1 MKIYL
6 ESAILSILSLRK
18 NELVIKFISCFHIKW
33 KFCSALS
40 MYTRIQADA
49 CNMQQFEQN
58 YEHALEMTLCKYFFK
73 YNIFIR
79 FQFENQISLLQM
91 YQGLQNVPRY
101 LTFKFSSV
109 FGWKLFLKDFL
120 LFLSFLFI
128 KKFSVVRWKDS
139 QGGNYSKLFHDSS
152 FIPS

>member
-49 CNMQQFEQN
+49 CNMEQFEQN
-58 YEHALEMTLCKYFFK
+58 YEHALENTLCKYFFK
-73 YNIFIR
+73 HNIFIR
-79 FQFENQISLLQM
+79 FQFENRISLD
-91 YQGLQNVPRY
+91 VSRFAKCTY
-101 LTFKFSSV
+101 LTFKFCLRLEAILKRLSVVFILSFHQEV
-109 FGWKLFLKDFL
+109 FGCQVERQSRGKLLEIV
-120 LFLSFLFI
+120 S
-128 KKFSVVRWKDS
+128 
-139 QGGNYSKLFHDSS
+139 
-152 FIPS
+152 

>member
-79 FQFENQISLLQM
+79 FQFENQISL
-91 YQGLQNVPRY
+91 VDVSRFAKCTY